1 MAECPQSQAALRFPC
16 IHNSVKPEFFVER
29 EVCRLR
35 CLQIARLTSRIRAI
49 DHWS

>member
-1 MAECPQSQAALRFPC
+1 MSTGAGRSAVPC